1 MKIFEC
7 EIKKEDSEILAR
19 LDYEC
24 AGHLNL
30 INWLINNNSD
40 MPEQLQQFK
49 KDYMMSFTEKTM
61 FMKQLMH
68 HYIPT
73 EYLRDDTYAN
83 FDYISNKVE
92 VYENVSK

>member
-7 EIKKEDSEILAR
+7 EIKKEDSETLAR

-40 MPEQLQQFK
+40 MPEQL
-49 KDYMMSFTEKTM
+49 
-61 FMKQLMH
+61 
-68 HYIPT
+68 
-73 EYLRDDTYAN
+73 
-83 FDYISNKVE
+83 
-92 VYENVSK
+92 